1 MLRQELPIIR
11 FEMKILKKNFL
22 LFSCA
27 ACAFFH
33 GVFAQENSTDE
44 YQEIVIDEPSEIS
57 AEKKSS
63 LAGISEVPAAKRPK
77 SPDAEKSRAAAE
89 KDKEGEDEKRRETIL
104 FGTDSEILSLVQNLI
119 ANDDPRYSDELYDVF
134 ENSRSPAAREKIL
147 EYFAKFEDPC
157 LEDYAVTILNDP
169 YDEKNSTVEQ
179 AFRYVAA
186 VKTEAAVPAVVALLE
201 SENESYFLPALTTLG
216 EIGGEAEAKYLV
228 EFLERADLNTSQRQ
242 QLMRVLGKLQALET
256 WESLVEIAQDEGEN
270 GFVRAYAAEAIG
282 AMKKAESV
290 EILSKLFES
299 SDPNLRCYVI
309 KGISNFDTDEAKQLV
324 IQGIKDS
331 QYKVRLEAISAAEKM
346 KISQAVPYLIYR
358 AKNDSEKQV
367 KNKAYEMLAKLGTSE
382 ADSFLLEQLSD
393 KKSSDTVKYTIAE
406 ILLKHT
412 KTDRAEI
419 AGLAS
424 ELVKD
429 ERRKP
434 FCVNFGKLIAKY
446 PESAFASV
454 CEEYLSSKD
463 SAVSAIGL
471 DIYNAGNFPG
481 AESAVRK
488 IAEETKPSANK
499 NKARKILKMDEEEK
513 D

>member
-1 MLRQELPIIR
+1 MNFFKKQ
-11 FEMKILKKNFL
+11 ILI
-22 LFSCA
+22 FSCA

-33 GVFAQENSTDE
+33 GVFAEENPTDE
-44 YQEIVIDEPSEIS
+44 YQEIVIDNPDEIS
-57 AEKKSS
+57 AEEKAS
-63 LAGISEVPAAKRPK
+63 LAGTSEVPAAKRPK
-77 SPDAEKSRAAAE
+77 SPDAEKSRAASE
-89 KDKEGEDEKRRETIL
+89 KDKDGEDEKRRETIR
-104 FGTDSEILSLVQNLI
+104 FGTESEIVSLVQGLI

-134 ENSRSPAAREKIL
+134 GKSRSPAAREKIL

-169 YDEKNSTVEQ
+169 YDERNSTVEQ

-186 VKTEAAVPAVVALLE
+186 VKTKAAVPAVATLLE

-216 EIGGEAEAKYLV
+216 EIGGEKEAKYLV

-256 WESLVEIAQDEGEN
+256 WDSLVEIAQDEGEN
-270 GFVRAYAAEAIG
+270 SFVRAYAAEAIG
-282 AMKKAESV
+282 AMKKPESV
-290 EILSKLFES
+290 EVLAKLFES

-309 KGISNFDTDEAKQLV
+309 KGVSNFETEEAKDLV

-331 QYKVRLEAISAAEKM
+331 QYKVRLEAISAVEKM
-346 KISQAVPYLIYR
+346 KISQAIPYLVYR
-358 AKNDSEKQV
+358 AKNDSERQV
-367 KNKAYEMLAKLGTSE
+367 KNKAYEALAKLGTSE
-382 ADSFLLEQLSD
+382 ADSFLFEQLSD
-393 KKSSDTVKYTIAE
+393 KKSSDTVKYTVAE

-412 KTDRAEI
+412 KSGRSEI
-419 AGLAS
+419 AKLAS

-434 FCVNFGKLIAKY
+434 FCITIGKLIAKY

-471 DIYNAGNFPG
+471 DIYSAGKFPG

-488 IAEETKPSANK
+488 IAEESKPSANQK
-499 NKARKILKMDEEEK
+499 KARKILKMDAEEK
-513 D
+513 E

>member
-1 MLRQELPIIR
+1 
-11 FEMKILKKNFL
+11 MKVLKKNFL

-33 GVFAQENSTDE
+33 GVFAEENSADE

-57 AEKKSS
+57 AGEKSS

-77 SPDAEKSRAAAE
+77 SPDSEKARAAAE
-89 KDKEGEDEKRRETIL
+89 KDKDDADEKRRETIQ
-104 FGTDSEILSLVQNLI
+104 FGTESEIVSLVQNLI
-119 ANDDPRYSDELYDVF
+119 ANDDPRYSDGLYDLF
-134 ENSRSPAAREKIL
+134 GNSRSPAAREKIL

-186 VKTEAAVPAVVALLE
+186 VKTKAAVPAVVALLE

-228 EFLERADLNTSQRQ
+228 EFLERSDLSTPQRQ
-242 QLMRVLGKLQALET
+242 QLMRVLGKLQAEET

-282 AMKKAESV
+282 AMKKPESV
-290 EILSKLFES
+290 EILEKLFED

-309 KGISNFDTDEAKQLV
+309 KGISNFDTDEAKSLV

-346 KISQAVPYLIYR
+346 KIAQAVPYLIYR

-367 KNKAYEMLAKLGTSE
+367 KNKAYETLAKLGSGE
-382 ADSFLLEQLSD
+382 ADSFLFEQLAD
-393 KKSSDTVKYTIAE
+393 KKSSDTVKYSVAE
-406 ILLKHT
+406 TLLKHT
-412 KTDRAEI
+412 KSGRAEI
-419 AGLAS
+419 AKLAS

-434 FCVNFGKLIAKY
+434 FCITIGKLIVKY

-454 CEEYLSSKD
+454 CEEYLSAKD
-463 SAVSAIGL
+463 SAVSAVGL
-471 DIYNAGNFPG
+471 DIYNAGKFPG

-488 IAEETKPSANK
+488 IAEDTKPSANK
-499 NKARKILKMDEEEK
+499 KKARQILKMDAEEK
-513 D
+513 E

>member
-1 MLRQELPIIR
+1 
-11 FEMKILKKNFL
+11 MKLLKKIFS

-27 ACAFFH
+27 ALSFFCGAFAEEISS
-33 GVFAQENSTDE
+33 GDDQNE
-44 YQEIVIDEPSEIS
+44 YQEIVIDDPSEIS
-57 AEKKSS
+57 SEKAS
-63 LAGISEVPAAKRPK
+63 LTGTSQVPAAKRPK

-89 KDKEGEDEKRRETIL
+89 KDKDGEDEKRRETIQ
-104 FGTDSEILSLVQNLI
+104 FGTESEITSLVQELI
-119 ANDDPRYSDELYDVF
+119 AKDDPRYSDELYDLF
-134 ENSRSPAAREKIL
+134 GNSRSPAAREKIL

-186 VKTEAAVPAVVALLE
+186 VKTTDAIPAVVSLLE

-216 EIGGEAEAKYLV
+216 EIGGETEAEYLV
-228 EFLERADLNTSQRQ
+228 DFLERSDLTIPQRQ
-242 QLMRVLGKLQALET
+242 QLMRVLGKLQALKT

-290 EILSKLFES
+290 EILEKLFES

-309 KGISNFDTDEAKQLV
+309 KGISNFDTDEAKSLV

-346 KISQAVPYLIYR
+346 KIAEAVPYLIYR
-358 AKNDSEKQV
+358 AKNDGEKQV
-367 KNKAYEMLAKLGTSE
+367 KNKELETLAKLGTGE
-382 ADSFLLEQLSD
+382 AESYLLGQLAD
-393 KKSSDTVKYTIAE
+393 KKTSDTVKYSVAE
-406 ILLKHT
+406 ILLKHS
-412 KTDRAEI
+412 KSGRAEI
-419 AGLAS
+419 ANLAS
-424 ELVKD
+424 DLVND

-434 FCVNFGKLIAKY
+434 FCLTIGKLIAKY
-446 PESAFASV
+446 PESVFASV

-463 SAVSAIGL
+463 SAVCATGL
-471 DIYNAGNFPG
+471 DIYSAGMFPS
-481 AESAVRK
+481 AESAVRR
-488 IAEETKPSANK
+488 IAEGTKPSANK
-499 NKARKILKMDEEEK
+499 KRARKILKMDEN

>member
-1 MLRQELPIIR
+1 
-11 FEMKILKKNFL
+11 MKILKKTCL

-27 ACAFFH
+27 ALSFFCEAFAEDVSS
-33 GVFAQENSTDE
+33 GDYQDG
-44 YQEIVIDEPSEIS
+44 YQEIVIDDPSEIS
-57 AEKKSS
+57 ADKKPS
-63 LAGISEVPAAKRPK
+63 LAGTSQVPAAKRPK
-77 SPDAEKSRAAAE
+77 SPDAEKARAAAE
-89 KDKEGEDEKRRETIL
+89 KDKDDETDGKRRETIQ
-104 FGTDSEILSLVQNLI
+104 FGTESEITSLVQELI
-119 ANDDPRYSDELYDVF
+119 ANDDPRYSDALYDVF
-134 ENSRSPAAREKIL
+134 ENSRSPAVREKIL

-186 VKTEAAVPAVVALLE
+186 VKTTDAIPAVVALLE

-216 EIGGEAEAKYLV
+216 EIGGDEVAEYLV
-228 EFLERADLNTSQRQ
+228 DFLERSDLTTPQRQ
-242 QLMRVLGKLQALET
+242 QLMRVLGKLQAVET

-290 EILSKLFES
+290 EILAKLFES

-309 KGISNFDTDEAKQLV
+309 KGISNFDTAEAQSLV

-346 KISQAVPYLIYR
+346 KIAESVPYLIYR

-367 KNKAYEMLAKLGTSE
+367 KDKALEALAKLGTGESN
-382 ADSFLLEQLSD
+382 SYLLGQLAD
-393 KKSSDTVKYTIAE
+393 KKSSDTVKYSIAE
-406 ILLKHT
+406 ALLKYT
-412 KTDRAEI
+412 KSGRAEI
-419 AGLAS
+419 ASLAS

-429 ERRKP
+429 EKRKP
-434 FCVNFGKLIAKY
+434 FCLTIGKLLAKY

-463 SAVSAIGL
+463 YAVCAAGL
-471 DIYNAGNFPG
+471 DIYNAGKFPG

-488 IAEETKPSANK
+488 IAEETKPSANQK
-499 NKARKILKMDEEEK
+499 RARKILKMDENN
-513 D
+513 

>member
-1 MLRQELPIIR
+1 MR
-11 FEMKILKKNFL
+11 KKNFL

-27 ACAFFH
+27 ACVFLH
-33 GVFAQENSTDE
+33 GTFAEENPAGG
-44 YQEIVIDEPSEIS
+44 YQEIVIDNPAAIS
-57 AEKKSS
+57 AGEKPS
-63 LAGISEVPAAKRPK
+63 LAGTSQVPAAKRPK

-89 KDKEGEDEKRRETIL
+89 KDKDDADEKRRETIR
-104 FGTDSEILSLVQNLI
+104 FGTDSEIVSLVQTLI
-119 ANDDPRYSDELYDVF
+119 SNDDPRYSDELYDVF

-147 EYFAKFEDPC
+147 EYFATFEDPC
-157 LEDYAVTILNDP
+157 LEDYAVTVLNDP

-186 VKTEAAVPAVVALLE
+186 VKTKAAVPAVVALLE
-201 SENESYFLPALTTLG
+201 SENESYFLPALTALG

-228 EFLERADLNTSQRQ
+228 EFLERPELTTPQKQ

-256 WESLVEIAQDEGEN
+256 WDSLVEIAQDEGEN

-290 EILSKLFES
+290 GILSKLFES

-309 KGISNFDTDEAKQLV
+309 KGISNFETDEAKQLV

-346 KISQAVPYLIYR
+346 KIAEAVPYLIYR
-358 AKNDSEKQV
+358 AKNDSERQV
-367 KNKAYEMLAKLGTSE
+367 KNKAYEALAGMETKE
-382 ADSFLLEQLSD
+382 AESFLLEQLAD
-393 KKSSDTVKYTIAE
+393 KKSSDTVKYSVAE
-406 ILLKHT
+406 ILLKRT
-412 KTDRAEI
+412 KSGRAEI
-419 AGLAS
+419 ARLAS
-424 ELVKD
+424 DLVKD

-434 FCVNFGKLIAKY
+434 FCITIGKLITKY
-446 PESAFASV
+446 PESAFSSV

-463 SAVSAIGL
+463 SAVCAVGL
-471 DIYNAGNFPG
+471 DIYNAGKFPG

-488 IAEETKPSANK
+488 IAEEAKPSANRT
-499 NKARKILKMDEEEK
+499 KARKILKMDEEEK
-513 D
+513 E